1 MQGNILDGDRWIA
14 ERLAFLRGLLEEEL
28 SDAQRRAVEDEIAV
42 LSKERGITGAGRLGK
57 TPAYKSAGFL
67 TSYTRCST
75 IFP

>member
-42 LSKERGITGAGRLGK
+42 LSKERGITGAGRRRRGVLHRWLSRRGE
-57 TPAYKSAGFL
+57 
-67 TSYTRCST
+67 
-75 IFP
+75 